1 MPEEGGVIGTKFPQ
15 SDAFGSSFRAASR
28 LSDHYAP
35 RRRPSSSGSLSSIE
49 LTSKMKAARH
59 SRASRGS
66 QRSRSQIGGNRPLEE
81 VNNAKR
87 LKVMNELW
95 ETEKAYVGGLDLI
108 YTVCCIAHC
117 ILCSLDLIYPGIS
130 AFPNSVNILAFR
142 RQPHTWSGR
151 SDYLVLELC
160 GYMEST
166 PVVTLSPERI
176 FYTRKLQHD

>member
-1 MPEEGGVIGTKFPQ
+1 
-15 SDAFGSSFRAASR
+15 
-28 LSDHYAP
+28 
-35 RRRPSSSGSLSSIE
+35 
-49 LTSKMKAARH
+49 MKAARH